1 MAAPAAAKVESP
13 TTRVVGI
20 VLFSSLVGYVT
31 YLCSWQLKR
40 YEWKMA
46 LVQLRKERVT
56 GEVRPLTEFVSAAD
70 LADVERAEQL
80 AAVVGEE
87 EFRRVAVRG
96 EFDHA
101 QQMLLG
107 PRSAPPG
114 AKQHGAP
121 GGSPSGWDIVTP
133 LRCEDGTVV
142 LVNRGW
148 VPRDS
153 TVPARDPKTGAP
165 NGHAFGVPAAF
176 GQPRGAQ
183 EVHGVLKRGEQKN
196 KYASPNPHPH
206 PNPNAARR
214 RREHVRPE
222 HHSLCR
228 HYSLCHTSPC
238 RYAENKPEER
248 RYVWLDLSTMASEGG
263 SAPLLIVAA
272 AQPGEHRKCSSHSE
286 CICKCSLPRRCGAPR
301 HGKCSHKARHRK
313 CSHKARLRK
322 CSHSECGCDC
332 DCDCSVP
339 RLIVAAAQ
347 PRQAAADSR
356 VAAPHLHGIQTG
368 CIPAVRCITLRSYSL
383 THTRRA
389 AVIIRVANDE
399 AARVLPRLLRLPYH
413 PLGAPCTRALHTRPA
428 HAPSPLLHPYGVLC
442 LAHDATRARDYH
454 PSAENTTHTAAP
466 PPLPNPPEPTCAR
479 THLHHLCAPSVIRA
493 TGIRK
498 HLGGAVGRRC
508 IYDVQALPLMRAVR
522 RWVMRVV
529 SPVRVL
535 CESAPPPSTRFNPH
549 CNSS

>member
-196 KYASPNPHPH
+196 KYA
-206 PNPNAARR
+206 
-214 RREHVRPE
+214 
-222 HHSLCR
+222 
-228 HYSLCHTSPC
+228 
-238 RYAENKPEER
+238 ENKPEER

-272 AQPGEHRKCSSHSE
+272 AQPGEQPSSSE
-286 CICKCSLPRRCGAPR
+286 WPM
-301 HGKCSHKARHRK
+301 
-313 CSHKARLRK
+313 
-322 CSHSECGCDC
+322 
-332 DCDCSVP
+332 
-339 RLIVAAAQ
+339 
-347 PRQAAADSR
+347 
-356 VAAPHLHGIQTG
+356 
-368 CIPAVRCITLRSYSL
+368 
-383 THTRRA
+383 
-389 AVIIRVANDE
+389 
-399 AARVLPRLLRLPYH
+399 
-413 PLGAPCTRALHTRPA
+413 TRPLESFLDFYV
-428 HAPSPLLHPYGVLC
+428 SP
-442 LAHDATRARDYH
+442 
-454 PSAENTTHTAAP
+454 TTHLVYASTWGA
-466 PPLPNPPEPTCAR
+466 L
-479 THLHHLCAPSVIRA
+479 SVA
-493 TGIRK
+493 
-498 HLGGAVGRRC
+498 GAFMTFRRF
-508 IYDVQALPLMRAVR
+508 R
-522 RWVMRVV
+522 
-529 SPVRVL
+529 
-535 CESAPPPSTRFNPH
+535 
-549 CNSS
+549 

>member
-1 MAAPAAAKVESP
+1 MLRLRGVAGRLHPAARIWSPPPTAYLRGPSFRAASSTAAAAMAAPAAAKVESP

-196 KYASPNPHPH
+196 KYARPNPH
-206 PNPNAARR
+206 PNPNPNVARR

-286 CICKCSLPRRCGAPR
+286 CICECSVPRRCGAPR

-322 CSHSECGCDC
+322 CSHSDCDC
-332 DCDCSVP
+332 DCDCECSVP

-389 AVIIRVANDE
+389 AVIIRVAHDE

-428 HAPSPLLHPYGVLC
+428 HAPC
-442 LAHDATRARDYH
+442 TRAL
-454 PSAENTTHTAAP
+454 HTRP
-466 PPLPNPPEPTCAR
+466 RPCSTPTG
-479 THLHHLCAPSVIRA
+479 SS
-493 TGIRK
+493 
-498 HLGGAVGRRC
+498 
-508 IYDVQALPLMRAVR
+508 
-522 RWVMRVV
+522 V
-529 SPVRVL
+529 SPTTALGHVTTTPQRRTPLTPRLRRRSLTRPSQPVRAL
-535 CESAPPPSTRFNPH
+535 TCITFARPR
-549 CNSS
+549 